1 MMDKRRRYMNDVR
14 ELSQAHVYLGNLF
27 VIFREERC
35 TNNCQQLAASRA
47 RSLVQISGKLAV
59 QRQARGGRMALRSGG
74 WRPSIMGVG
83 DRFVSVAV
91 IMQINTAGNL
101 FKYRNERSS
110 RRRRRSRSCNLRFE
124 PRECVGVRSFY
135 GIWSRFVHFTLRLL
149 PETAVE
155 IFWGVIRF
163 FILCCPIFALSSQV
177 ETANINYSKTNPYT
191 NK

>member
-1 MMDKRRRYMNDVR
+1 
-14 ELSQAHVYLGNLF
+14 
-27 VIFREERC
+27 
-35 TNNCQQLAASRA
+35 
-47 RSLVQISGKLAV
+47 
-59 QRQARGGRMALRSGG
+59 MALRSGG
-74 WRPSIMGVG
+74 WRPGIMGVG

-135 GIWSRFVHFTLRLL
+135 GIWSRFVHFILRLL

-155 IFWGVIRF
+155 NFLGVITF
-163 FILCCPIFALSSQV
+163 FILCCLIFALSSQM
-177 ETANINYSKTNPYT
+177 ETANITYSKINRYI